1 MFVFCYIKGT
11 LISKRKK
18 WKGKKT
24 NQVILE
30 FVMESG
36 LAVASIVKSDFLE
49 VVTAKRAHMQYMNS
63 MGSIQ
68 KSGF

>member
-1 MFVFCYIKGT
+1 MYVFYYIKGI
-11 LISKRKK
+11 LISKKK
-18 WKGKKT
+18 KKPKHI
-24 NQVILE
+24 ILE

-36 LAVASIVKSDFLE
+36 LAVASIVRSDFLE